1 MQPAQISGTKPSCA
15 AADRNLETVVNME
28 KHKLTSEERWK
39 LADLTDSFIFYK
51 VMTDYPDLC
60 RRLLER
66 LLHLS
71 IEKIELAGEKTMEI
85 DVQEKGI
92 QLDVYVKD
100 MSRVFDVEMQVK
112 NTKELPERAR
122 YYQGI
127 IDVDQLKSG
136 QPYRDL
142 KDTHIIFIC
151 TDDIF
156 GSGLAH
162 YTFEN
167 LCLENPATKLGDRG
181 IKHFF
186 AAENYDKIED
196 DDELRNVLKM
206 LKTGKAEDFYTR
218 ELQTCT
224 LQEKQS
230 AQTRRQYMEWAR
242 ALNYAREDGY
252 DNGLH
257 QKALEDAENF
267 LRENVSPE
275 VIARCTGLSL
285 AEVEEI
291 KNTLTCEK

>member
-85 DVQEKGI
+85 DVQAKGI
-92 QLDVYVKD
+92 RLDVYVKD

-136 QPYRDL
+136 
-142 KDTHIIFIC
+142 
-151 TDDIF
+151 
-156 GSGLAH
+156 
-162 YTFEN
+162 
-167 LCLENPATKLGDRG
+167 
-181 IKHFF
+181 
-186 AAENYDKIED
+186 
-196 DDELRNVLKM
+196 
-206 LKTGKAEDFYTR
+206 
-218 ELQTCT
+218 
-224 LQEKQS
+224 
-230 AQTRRQYMEWAR
+230 
-242 ALNYAREDGY
+242 
-252 DNGLH
+252 
-257 QKALEDAENF
+257 
-267 LRENVSPE
+267 
-275 VIARCTGLSL
+275 
-285 AEVEEI
+285 
-291 KNTLTCEK
+291 